1 MKKKLL
7 FGIFAAVLVVLNAL
21 ALSSFTAA
29 AGGAGKTPFPN
40 LKYQTLANN
49 CTTWGLQLACTNMY
63 NAESCKIHCGQS
75 KGSMFE
81 FAFDNRLGDYYGEY
95 QNAQWIK

>member
-7 FGIFAAVLVVLNAL
+7 FGILAAVLVVLNAL

-29 AGGAGKTPFPN
+29 AGGAKAPFPN

>member
-7 FGIFAAVLVVLNAL
+7 FGILAAVLVVLNAL
-21 ALSSFTAA
+21 ALSSLTAA